1 MARGW
6 KSVDKTVRQQE
17 FDERTREGVSYIDP
31 AIAQYRLV
39 DGDNCIRLVPPLAD
53 DPLGDQW
60 GFNIW
65 VHFINGY
72 FVCPRTFDRRAHC
85 SICAAATQMRR
96 EDPELAKQMTGSCRT
111 LIWVL
116 DCNKVAQGE
125 LRLWPAPVT
134 LVNSFLKLAKNR
146 RTGELISIEDPEVG
160 RAIFFEKTGSRL
172 QTRYDSIVLDDSPF
186 PLNPDL
192 VNDLRYFEEI
202 LVLNEEAELEAAVN
216 AFLVEEGA
224 SAGDTPSQSGTAN
237 RVGRQAPEGGWD
249 RGEQG
254 PPPESTP
261 EDAPPPD
268 TGRGRTRPGSTVP
281 QAGIQGVKFGRTRSA
296 SGTEEHTSPAPKN
309 DTQSLEAVQAR
320 IKQRLAGMRTD
331 ASQGVAEDDV
341 PF

>member
-1 MARGW
+1 MTRGW
-6 KSVDKTVRQQE
+6 KSVHKDTRQRE

-31 AIAQYRLV
+31 AVSQYRV
-39 DGDNCIRLVPPLAD
+39 IDGDNCVRLVPPLAD

-60 GFNIW
+60 GFNVW

-85 SICAAATQMRR
+85 HICAAATQMRR

-116 DCNKVAQGE
+116 DCNKIAGGE
-125 LRLWPAPVT
+125 LRVWPAPVT

-186 PLNPDL
+186 PLDPALVDDL
-192 VNDLRYFEEI
+192 KYFEEI
-202 LVLNEEAELEAAVN
+202 LVLNEAAELEAAVHN
-216 AFLVEEGA
+216 FLVEEGA
-224 SAGDTPSQSGTAN
+224 SAGGTPGQLPPAGK
-237 RVGRQAPEGGWD
+237 VQRQAPEGGWD

-254 PPPESTP
+254 PLADTAS

-268 TGRGRTRPGSTVP
+268 IGRGRTRPGSTP
-281 QAGIQGVKFGRTRSA
+281 PTQSGTQGVKFGRTGRA
-296 SGTEEHTSPAPKN
+296 SGTEEDTSVEPRN

-320 IKQRLAGMRTD
+320 IKQRLAGMKTD
-331 ASQGVAEDDV
+331 ASQGTGDDV